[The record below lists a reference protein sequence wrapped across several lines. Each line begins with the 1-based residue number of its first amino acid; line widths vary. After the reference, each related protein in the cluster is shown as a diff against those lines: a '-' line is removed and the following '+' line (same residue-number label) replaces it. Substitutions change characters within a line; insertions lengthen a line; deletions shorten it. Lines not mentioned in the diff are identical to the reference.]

1 MDHRQEKPMSDRETV
16 GTAHHSQR
24 DAMSTVGVVAKA
36 LLWLVYVWVVVN
48 LVLLST
54 AFILRLLGAN
64 PEAGF
69 AEWVYRSVERSMA
82 PFRGLFE
89 GIALSSQSV
98 LDTSLLFAMIV
109 YGLVALLLK
118 AAIDWLAD
126 RLVERGDRLQA
137 R

>member
-1 MDHRQEKPMSDRETV
+1 MPDQQGV
-16 GTAHHSQR
+16 GTARRSSR
-24 DAMSTVGVVAKA
+24 DVGLTAGTVAKV
-36 LLWLVYVWVVVN
+36 LLWLVYAWVVVN
-48 LVLLST
+48 LVLLFL

-69 AEWVYRSVERSMA
+69 ADWVYRSVERTMA

-89 GIALSSQSV
+89 PIALTDQSV

-109 YGLVALLLK
+109 YGIVAMFLH
-118 AAIDWLAD
+118 AALGWLT
-126 RLVERGDRLQA
+126 ERIGQRRLQVSEEA

>member
-1 MDHRQEKPMSDRETV
+1 MPDQQ
-16 GTAHHSQR
+16 TAVTARRPQR
-24 DAMSTVGVVAKA
+24 DVGLTAGAITKV
-36 LLWLVYVWVVVN
+36 LLWFVYVWVVVN
-48 LVLLST
+48 LVLLFL

-69 AEWVYRSVERSMA
+69 ADWVYRSVERSMA

-89 GIALSSQSV
+89 PIPINDQSV

-109 YGLVALLLK
+109 YCLVALLLK
-118 AAIDWLAD
+118 TAIDWVTD
-126 RLVERGDRLQA
+126 RIAQRRYRLQEQA